1 MLENK
6 KSKKESSDTMKVIFL
21 GWMYHCKK
29 CGKTRGI
36 MKHNHKD
43 YSHKRYQELTD
54 KYKKELEEI
63 KEQLIGNYHISMEDS
78 QHQMINLLAHE
89 LYEDAEK
96 FYDFEK
102 EISKVTLE
110 EVRELASNVKD
121 DYSFFALVPK
131 E

>member
-54 KYKKELEEI
+54 KYKKELECAKRGI
-63 KEQLIGNYHISMEDS
+63 TLLSSFVKEKRICPRCKKS
-78 QHQMINLLAHE
+78 
-89 LYEDAEK
+89 
-96 FYDFEK
+96 
-102 EISKVTLE
+102 
-110 EVRELASNVKD
+110 EV
-121 DYSFFALVPK
+121 
-131 E
+131 